1 MKLFYFLILISI
13 PVYGQNVLQKQFDYA
28 EDLFKQEKYYDAV
41 TELLRLAFFDKE
53 KEFEYKTN
61 ILLGFSY
68 REGGKLS
75 DALFYFTKAVL
86 SSKNIDEEIRTKK
99 ELLKIY
105 ILRRQI
111 SQAEKILLEFEMK
124 KEYITKEEI
133 LYWKGWLEMFND
145 NWKKASEYFSQID
158 SAKILYNLSLEVENK
173 KYSVSFAKGISYII
187 PGAGQFYTGN
197 YSSGLL
203 SLGWNVLWG
212 FTAVNAFKEDR
223 IFDGF
228 AVTLF
233 LWTRFYNG
241 NIFNAGK
248 FAEEKNIEV
257 VNKAY
262 NFLQYE
268 FKGIKP

>member
-1 MKLFYFLILISI
+1 MKIIFSLILISLS
-13 PVYGQNVLQKQFDYA
+13 VFGQNVLQKQFDYA

-41 TELLRLAFFDKE
+41 TELLRLSFFDNE
-53 KEFEYKTN
+53 KQFEYKTN
-61 ILLGFSY
+61 LLLGFSY

-75 DALFYFTKAVL
+75 ESLFYFTKAVL
-86 SSKNIDEEIRTKK
+86 SSKNIEEEIYAQK

-105 ILRRQI
+105 ILRRQT
-111 SQAEKILLEFEMK
+111 SQAEKILSDFENK
-124 KEYITKEEI
+124 KEHITKEEI
-133 LYWKGWLEMFND
+133 LYWKGWVAMFND
-145 NWKKASEYFSQID
+145 DWQKSSEYFSQID
-158 SAKILYNLSLEVENK
+158 SAEILYNLSIEVENK
-173 KYSVSFAKGISYII
+173 KYSVSFAKGISYFI

-197 YSSGLL
+197 YFSGLL

-212 FTAVNAFKEDR
+212 FTAVNAFKAER

-248 FAEEKNIEV
+248 FAEEKNIEI